1 MQPEQQQR
9 IMGYFIEE
17 ARENLAVIEHGL
29 LNLSRVAKEPERLH
43 EIFRAA
49 HSVKGGAAML
59 GIYSIQ
65 RIAHQLEDG
74 FKGLQDEAIPVDAAL
89 ESLFLRIFDI
99 LNHLLEA
106 LQAPSGLT
114 EEQANRALDMAQ
126 PLFADLKTH
135 LQRLKQAASSAPP
148 LASLEELS
156 TLAAQETGIELSKLE
171 EDPALADL
179 DGLAALLESS
189 AWQEPTATSE
199 PSIVNLDDLDSLLHH
214 WGEPAETSQP
224 PETAEVLDLL
234 DQLWAETAA
243 PETADFITLDA
254 YAEAETVLATPSDSP
269 RPPINPD
276 PLDTLWQ
283 EWGPGPDA
291 ASEENSRD
299 RENLEDLEDPAIIS
313 VSAEA
318 DRQREAAPPEH
329 RPPAID
335 VTVVAAAEVPPSNP
349 AAGSGSAVEPI
360 PPTEINQLPVT
371 AQARRPGAQSLRVS
385 VKNLDTLSN
394 LVGELVISRN
404 SLTQNQERL
413 RQFLGNLLSQVQEL
427 SELGQQMQ
435 ETYERSLLERS
446 LLSPTTEPATPSAPR
461 SEPAHPPDLNSLQ
474 PGFDALELDRF
485 SHFHSLSQEIIERLV
500 RIREAASD
508 IEFVADETDQ
518 VVSVFRQTTTQLQ
531 EGLTQVRMV
540 PFAQVADRLP
550 RAVRELAQRVG
561 KQAVLEIEGRD
572 TLVDKGILER
582 LYDPLTHLVNNAL
595 IHGIEPPG
603 LRTAV
608 GKSATG
614 SIQLRAQHQGNQ
626 TIISLADDGGGIDI
640 KRVQAKAVEQG
651 LLSAAAA
658 EQLSQS
664 ELYDLLFYP
673 GLSTMDEADEL
684 AGRGFGMDAV
694 RTNLREIQGAISVDS
709 LPGQGTT
716 FTIRLPLTLSI
727 SKALCCMSN
736 QELIAFPIDSIED
749 MLELPVDQ
757 LPTEAEGQQIVWRGA
772 SLPWRSL
779 SELLVYNRPRQY
791 SRTYGTLATDTAA
804 VLVLRGRVGEF
815 LAVRVDQVLT
825 EQETVIKQL
834 EGPAPKPPGIA
845 GVTVLGDGRVLL
857 IADALELIDLASG
870 RLQLPPETPLAP
882 VPPPASVKT
891 EPVVLIVDDSIT
903 VRELLSL
910 SFGKFGYRVEQARDG
925 REAWEKLEAGLV
937 CDLVFCD
944 IEMPRMDGFELLTR
958 IQQHPSLAHLPIAML
973 TSRGSERHRQM
984 AAQLGAK
991 AYFTK
996 PYLEESLLDASQRL
1010 LQGETLL
1017 KP

>member
-29 LNLSRVAKEPERLH
+29 LNLSRVVTEPEHLN

-65 RIAHQLEDG
+65 RLAHQLEDG
-74 FKGLQDEAIPVDAAL
+74 FKVLQDEAIPVDATL

-99 LNHLLEA
+99 LNHLLEG

-114 EEQANRALDMAQ
+114 DERANRALSTAQ
-126 PLFADLKTH
+126 PLFADLNAH
-135 LQRLKQAASSAPP
+135 LEVLKQASRSTAAPP

-156 TLAAQETGIELSKLE
+156 SLAAQETVIQEPEL
-171 EDPALADL
+171 EDDPDLADL
-179 DGLAALLESS
+179 DSLAALLESS
-189 AWQEPTATSE
+189 TWEEQPAATSE
-199 PSIVNLDDLDSLLHH
+199 PAIANLDDLDSLLHN
-214 WGEPAETSQP
+214 WGEPAESQP
-224 PETAEVLDLL
+224 PEAAEVLDLL

-243 PETADFITLDA
+243 PEAGDFLTLDA
-254 YAEAETVLATPSDSP
+254 HAETEPETALAASTDSP
-269 RPPINPD
+269 APVDQD

-283 EWGPGPDA
+283 EWGPGSEESA
-291 ASEENSRD
+291 ASAEDSLDLED
-299 RENLEDLEDPAIIS
+299 LQEFEDLEDL
-313 VSAEA
+313 
-318 DRQREAAPPEH
+318 AA
-329 RPPAID
+329 AID
-335 VTVVAAAEVPPSNP
+335 VAAVSDADSGEHEWEAPPPNLPSIV
-349 AAGSGSAVEPI
+349 GSEVEPT
-360 PPTEINQLPVT
+360 PPTEINRLPVAAAEST
-371 AQARRPGAQSLRVS
+371 QASRPGAQTLRVS
-385 VKNLDTLSN
+385 VTNLDNLSN

-404 SLTQNQERL
+404 SLTQNQARL
-413 RQFLGNLLSQVQEL
+413 HQFLGNLLSQVQEL

-446 LLSPTTEPATPSAPR
+446 LLTPAAPSTPP
-461 SEPAHPPDLNSLQ
+461 SEALPANPPDLGGNQ
-474 PGFDALELDRF
+474 PGFDALEMDRF

-500 RIREAASD
+500 RLREAASD

-518 VVSVFRQTTTQLQ
+518 VVSVFRQTTAQLQ

-550 RAVRELAQRVG
+550 RAVWDLAQRSG
-561 KQAVLEIEGRD
+561 KQAHLEIEGRE

-582 LYDPLTHLVNNAL
+582 LYDPLTHLVSNAL
-595 IHGIEPPG
+595 THGIETPA
-603 LRTAV
+603 LRTAA
-608 GKSATG
+608 GKPATG
-614 SIQLRAQHQGNQ
+614 LIQLRAQHQGNQ
-626 TIISLADDGGGIDI
+626 TIISLTDDGAGIDAE
-640 KRVQAKAVEQG
+640 RVKAKAVEQG
-651 LLSAAAA
+651 LLTAAAA
-658 EQLSQS
+658 EQLSQI

-673 GLSTMDEADEL
+673 GLSTIDQAHEL
-684 AGRGFGMDAV
+684 AGRGVGMDAV
-694 RTNLREIQGAISVDS
+694 RTNLRDIKGAISVDS
-709 LPGQGTT
+709 VAGRGTT

-727 SKALCCMSN
+727 SKALCCMSS
-736 QELIAFPIDSIED
+736 QEMIAFPIDSVED
-749 MLELPVDQ
+749 MLELSADQ
-757 LPTEAEGQQIVWRGA
+757 LQTQVEGQQILWRG
-772 SLPWRSL
+772 SPLPCRSL
-779 SELLVYNRPRQY
+779 SELLVYNRPRPH
-791 SRTYGTLATDTAA
+791 SRTYGSALATDPVA
-804 VLVLRGRVGEF
+804 VVVLRGRVGEF
-815 LAVRVDQVLT
+815 LAVRVDKVLT

-834 EGPAPKPPGIA
+834 QGPAPKPPGIA
-845 GVTVLGDGRVLL
+845 GVTVLGDGRVVL

-870 RLQLPPETPLAP
+870 RLQLPTKTLPAPATLAVPIKIEPL
-882 VPPPASVKT
+882 
-891 EPVVLIVDDSIT
+891 VLIVDDSIT

-910 SFGKFGYRVEQARDG
+910 SFAKFGYRVEQARDG
-925 REAWEKLEAGLV
+925 REAWEKLESGLA

-984 AAQLGAK
+984 AAQLGAR

-1017 KP
+1017 ER

>member
-29 LNLSRVAKEPERLH
+29 LNLSRVATEPERLN

-49 HSVKGGAAML
+49 HSIKGGAAML

-74 FKGLQDEAIPVDAAL
+74 FKGLQDEAIPVDATL
-89 ESLFLRIFDI
+89 ESLFLRIFDV

-106 LQAPSGLT
+106 LQAPAGLT
-114 EEQANRALDMAQ
+114 DEQANGALDTAQ
-126 PLFADLKTH
+126 PLFAELKAH
-135 LQRLKQAASSAPP
+135 LETLKQAAQSAPP

-156 TLAAQETGIELSKLE
+156 VLAAQETLTQEFDLE
-171 EDPALADL
+171 ENPELADL
-179 DGLAALLESS
+179 DSLAALFGSS
-189 AWQEPTATSE
+189 TWEEQPAATAEPA
-199 PSIVNLDDLDSLLHH
+199 IANLDDLDSLLRD
-214 WGEPAETSQP
+214 WEEPTEISQP

-243 PETADFITLDA
+243 PEAADFITLDTN
-254 YAEAETVLATPSDSP
+254 AEEVEPALLPSPASDSP
-269 RPPINPD
+269 AIPPTNQD
-276 PLDTLWQ
+276 PLETLWL
-283 EWGPGPDA
+283 EWGPGSESA
-291 ASEENSRD
+291 ASEEDSPD
-299 RENLEDLEDPAIIS
+299 LEELEELEDLE
-313 VSAEA
+313 E
-318 DRQREAAPPEH
+318 
-329 RPPAID
+329 PAID
-335 VTVVAAAEVPPSNP
+335 VAAVSGWEALPPNLP
-349 AAGSGSAVEPI
+349 SGEERAVEPT
-360 PPTEINQLPVT
+360 PPTEINPLPT
-371 AQARRPGAQSLRVS
+371 AAPTPAPRPGPQTLRVS
-385 VKNLDTLSN
+385 VKALDHLSN
-394 LVGELVISRN
+394 LVGELVVSRN
-404 SLTQNQERL
+404 SLTQNQDRL
-413 RQFLGNLLSQVQEL
+413 HQFLGNLLSQVQEL

-435 ETYERSLLERS
+435 EAYERSLLERS
-446 LLSPTTEPATPSAPR
+446 LLTPAAGSTAPS
-461 SEPAHPPDLNSLQ
+461 SEPIPGNPSSFDSNQ
-474 PGFDALELDRF
+474 PGFDALEMDRF

-500 RIREAASD
+500 RVREAASD

-518 VVSVFRQTTTQLQ
+518 VVSVLRQTTIQLQ

-561 KQAVLEIEGRD
+561 KQAELEIEGRE
-572 TLVDKGILER
+572 TLVDKGMLER
-582 LYDPLTHLVNNAL
+582 LYDPLTHLVSNAL
-595 IHGIEPPG
+595 THGIEPPN
-603 LRTAV
+603 LRTAA
-608 GKSATG
+608 GKPARG
-614 SIQLRAQHQGNQ
+614 LIQLRAQHQGNQ
-626 TIISLADDGGGIDI
+626 TIISLTDDGAGIDAE
-640 KRVQAKAVEQG
+640 RVKAKAVEQG
-651 LLSAAAA
+651 LLGADAA

-664 ELYDLLFYP
+664 EVYDLLFYP
-673 GLSTMDEADEL
+673 GFSTIDQAHEL
-684 AGRGFGMDAV
+684 AGRGFGLDAV
-694 RTNLREIQGAISVDS
+694 RTNLREIQGTIAVDS
-709 LPGQGTT
+709 GAGRGTT

-727 SKALCCMSN
+727 SKALCCISN
-736 QELIAFPIDSIED
+736 QEMIAFPLDSVED
-749 MLELPVDQ
+749 ILELSADQ
-757 LPTEAEGQQIVWRGA
+757 MPTQGEGQQILWRG
-772 SLPWRSL
+772 SPLRWRSL
-779 SELLVYNRPRQY
+779 SELLVYNRPQQH
-791 SRTYGTLATDTAA
+791 SRTYGGSLTTNTGA
-804 VLVLRGRVGEF
+804 VIVLEGRVGEF

-834 EGPAPKPPGIA
+834 EGPLPKPPGIA

-857 IADALELIDLASG
+857 IADALELMDLAAG
-870 RLQLPPETPLAP
+870 RLELPTETLPAP
-882 VPPPASVKT
+882 AGSPAPIPT
-891 EPVVLIVDDSIT
+891 EPLVLIVDDSIT

-925 REAWEKLEAGLV
+925 QEAWEKLESGLT
-937 CDLVFCD
+937 CNLVFCD

-984 AAQLGAK
+984 AAQLGAR